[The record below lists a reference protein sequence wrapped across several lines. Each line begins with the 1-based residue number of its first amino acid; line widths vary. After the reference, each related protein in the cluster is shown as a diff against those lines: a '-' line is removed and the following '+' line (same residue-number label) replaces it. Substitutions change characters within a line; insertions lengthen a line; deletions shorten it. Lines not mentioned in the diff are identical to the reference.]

1 MNPIAVRLLSQ
12 QLACRQY
19 SLPHDVVAH
28 MGAVQAQDYRMMRW
42 AVMMRMRH
50 PSAEAFRKAFDG
62 GDIVRLHLLRGTWQL
77 VSADDYWWMLSL
89 CAGRAERVLRGWMK
103 ANGVAIDDY
112 ESLSIREILIAACHS
127 LGSATKEDFAE
138 AVSLHGMAMDAH
150 RLSYH
155 IRLAELHGVLCSG
168 SLTPMRATYA
178 LAEHKVRRREEMSRD
193 AMLTL
198 LCRKYFQ
205 SHSPATFEDFVWWTG
220 VSAADCR
227 RAVSLLGNELREIDW
242 HGYHLYL
249 HASCRTSGFRSGILH
264 LLPPFD
270 EYLIGYKSR
279 ELCLAPEHTRH
290 AHTNNGI
297 FFPVI
302 ARDGIVCGNWSPW
315 EKKLNVSFFNPDGEP
330 LSLERQWR
338 EFERVMK

>member
-1 MNPIAVRLLSQ
+1 
-12 QLACRQY
+12 
-19 SLPHDVVAH
+19 

-50 PSAEAFRKAFDG
+50 PSAEAFRKAFDE
-62 GDIVRLHLLRGTWQL
+62 GDIIRLHLLRGTWQL

-89 CAGRAERVLRGWMK
+89 CAVRAEKVLRGWMK
-103 ANGVAIDDY
+103 ANGVAIDD
-112 ESLSIREILIAACHS
+112 EELLSIREILVATCHS
-127 LGSATKEDFAE
+127 LGSAAKEDFAE
-138 AVSLHGMAMDAH
+138 ALSRHGLSMDAH

-168 SLTPMRATYA
+168 CLTPMRATYA
-178 LAEHKVRRREEMSRD
+178 LAERRVKPAAEMDRE

-205 SHSPATFEDFVWWTG
+205 SHSPATLDDFVWWTG
-220 VSAADCR
+220 LRATDCR
-227 RAVSLLGNELREIDW
+227 RAISLLGDELREADW
-242 HGYHLYL
+242 HGCHFYL
-249 HASCRTSGFRSGILH
+249 HELCRTRGFRSGTLH

-279 ELCLAPEHTRH
+279 GLCLAPEHTRH

-302 ARDGIVCGNWSPW
+302 ARDGIICGNWSPW
-315 EKKLNVSFFNPDGEP
+315 EKHLKATLFNPDAEP